1 MGPKICSPRFQL
13 RNSSRDRLF
22 WRKSRQ
28 LRECWLAGWLLT
40 IELGWRTV
48 IYSRTKRHGSPNATA
63 PVRGWSRPRNAG
75 QLLNRSLAAA
85 RDFSFA
91 GHGLR
96 HYKGHPS
103 SHFLSPVVGLRVL
116 RKGATAETVYL
127 GLRSILDSSF
137 SAEPSSRQTIPAA
150 MPPTSISIA

>member
-28 LRECWLAGWLLT
+28 LRECWLAVWLLT

-91 GHGLR
+91 E
-96 HYKGHPS
+96 
-103 SHFLSPVVGLRVL
+103 RVL
-116 RKGATAETVYL
+116 RHGKLLNSYHRMSHQRSVWLIHSPDSPPRLQLFIPWLQMGAPHKQQICWRTT
-127 GLRSILDSSF
+127 
-137 SAEPSSRQTIPAA
+137 
-150 MPPTSISIA
+150 

>member
-28 LRECWLAGWLLT
+28 LRECWLAVWLLT

-48 IYSRTKRHGSPNATA
+48 IYSRTKRHGSPNTTA
-63 PVRGWSRPRNAG
+63 AVRGWSRPRNAG

-91 GHGLR
+91 GHGVNLACSLV
-96 HYKGHPS
+96 S
-103 SHFLSPVVGLRVL
+103 SARFHNASRAFLSGSRTHHMEHFDNGNPVRRRTVVDDGRRVC
-116 RKGATAETVYL
+116 T
-127 GLRSILDSSF
+127 
-137 SAEPSSRQTIPAA
+137 
-150 MPPTSISIA
+150 